1 MSKMKRAR
9 SVIVSLLGFCVPL
22 SAQQTPSAG
31 SAPILH
37 GAEILSTLSTLVL
50 LQSLPVLD
58 PLDGQRLVLS
68 SELGQMELAP
78 LHLLPDASLRVAQV
92 HKVNPARVHQTDRKD
107 SGTDRKYSPAEVLIS
122 PSNPIYYGGEV
133 GFLYGHSTGKF
144 DGDVMQTY
152 MVGEVGND
160 KFHIIVGT
168 EYDESSGHVPR
179 FRSFAAPR

>member
-1 MSKMKRAR
+1 MKRAR

-37 GAEILSTLSTLVL
+37 GAEILSTLNSLVL

-58 PLDGQRLVLS
+58 PLNGQRLVLS
-68 SELGQMELAP
+68 SELGQLELAP

-92 HKVNPARVHQTDRKD
+92 HKVNPARVLDGKD

-144 DGDVMQTY
+144 DGDVIQTY

-168 EYDESSGHVPR
+168 EYDESNGRVPR